1 MNPSEDIVVAEIAT
15 LLKTYKPS
23 LSTTELIKNTP
34 IVLLVGVS
42 GAGKD
47 TIKHK
52 LLETG
57 DYHEFVSHT
66 TRKPRENHG
75 IMEQEGV
82 EYHFISLEESK
93 KMLEQG
99 EYIEAK
105 MYGDK
110 VYGTSVAELKQASS
124 DGKIALNDIEV
135 QGVAEYRVISD
146 KVKAIF
152 IVPPTYEEWRRRLL
166 YRYGEGGADPEDIQ
180 KRTQIAI
187 EELEH
192 ALEVDYYHFIINDVL
207 DRAVFVINEIAHG
220 EDASAAKDDWAR
232 GQAVKLLEEIRQNAT
247 Q

>member
-1 MNPSEDIVVAEIAT
+1 MYDQNTNLVSEIAT
-15 LLKTYKPS
+15 LLKRYKPS
-23 LSTTELIKNTP
+23 DETVKLVRNTP

-47 TIKHK
+47 TIKRK

-66 TRKPRENHG
+66 TRLPRENHG
-75 IMEQEGV
+75 VMEQDGV
-82 EYHFISLEESK
+82 EYHFVSLEESK
-93 KMLEQG
+93 RMLENG

-105 MYGDK
+105 IYGDK
-110 VYGTSVAELKQASS
+110 VYGTSVAELQQASS

-135 QGVAEYRVISD
+135 QGVAEYRAISEG
-146 KVKAIF
+146 VKAMF

-166 YRYGEGGADPEDIQ
+166 YRYGENGADPEDLK

-192 ALEVDYYHFIINDVL
+192 ALKVDYYHFIINDTL
-207 DRAVFVINEIAHG
+207 DRAVFVIDEIAHG
-220 EDASAAKDDWAR
+220 KDTFTDKDDWAR
-232 GQAVKLLEEIRQNAT
+232 GQAAVLLEAILQTAN
-247 Q
+247 

>member
-1 MNPSEDIVVAEIAT
+1 MYDQNTNLVSEIAE
-15 LLKTYKPS
+15 LLRSYKPS
-23 LSTTELIKNTP
+23 NATVELVSKTP

-47 TIKHK
+47 AIKHK

-75 IMEQEGV
+75 VMEQEGV

-93 KMLEQG
+93 DMLENG
-99 EYIEAK
+99 EYVEAK
-105 MYGDK
+105 IYGDK
-110 VYGTSVAELKQASS
+110 VYGTSVAEVRQASS

-135 QGVAEYRVISD
+135 QGVAEYKAISNN
-146 KVKAIF
+146 VKAIF
-152 IVPPTYEEWRRRLL
+152 IVPPTYEEWRRRLM
-166 YRYGEGGADPEDIQ
+166 YRYGEGGADPEDLK

-192 ALEVDYYHFIINDVL
+192 ALEVDYYHFIINDTL

-220 EDASAAKDDWAR
+220 KDTFTDKDEWAR
-232 GQAVKLLEEIRQNAT
+232 EQAAELLKVIVQSIS
-247 Q
+247 

>member
-1 MNPSEDIVVAEIAT
+1 MNTQEDGVVAEIAE

-23 LSTTELIKNTP
+23 NETIELVRKTP
-34 IVLLVGVS
+34 ITLLVGVS

-52 LLETG
+52 LLDTG

-66 TRKPRENHG
+66 TRMPRENHG
-75 IMEQEGV
+75 VMEQDGV
-82 EYHFISLEESK
+82 EYHFISLAESK
-93 KMLEQG
+93 RMLEAG
-99 EYIEAK
+99 EYVEAK

-110 VYGTSVAELKQASS
+110 VYGTSVAEVQKASV

-135 QGVAEYRVISD
+135 QGVAEYKAISD
-146 KVKAIF
+146 NVKAMF

-166 YRYGEGGADPEDIQ
+166 YRYGDAGADPEDIK

-192 ALEVDYYHFIINDVL
+192 ALEVDYYHFIINDTL
-207 DRAVFVINEIAHG
+207 DRAVHVINEIAHG
-220 EDASAAKDDWAR
+220 KDTFSDKDAWAR
-232 GQAVKLLEEIRQNAT
+232 EQAMKLLEVIRQNAD
-247 Q
+247 